1 MFFKNKLS
9 SKRKLMKT
17 SGIVILVVG
26 LLITLFTGFNFV
38 TKKKVVDIG
47 NLEITKDENHNMAW
61 SPLVGVAVMVLGGVV
76 LLFGAKK
83 P

>member
-1 MFFKNKLS
+1 
-9 SKRKLMKT
+9 MKT
-17 SGIVILVVG
+17 AGIIILVVG

-61 SPLVGVAVMVLGGVV
+61 SPLVGVAVMALGGVV

-83 P
+83 Q

>member
-1 MFFKNKLS
+1 
-9 SKRKLMKT
+9 MKT
-17 SGIVILVVG
+17 AGIVILVVG

-61 SPLVGVAVMVLGGVV
+61 SPLVGVAVMALGGVV

>member
-1 MFFKNKLS
+1 
-9 SKRKLMKT
+9 MKT

-61 SPLVGVAVMVLGGVV
+61 SPLVGVAVMALGGVV

>member
-61 SPLVGVAVMVLGGVV
+61 SPLVGVAVMALGGVV

-83 P
+83 Q

>member
-1 MFFKNKLS
+1 
-9 SKRKLMKT
+9 MKT
-17 SGIVILVVG
+17 AGIIIWVVG

-61 SPLVGVAVMVLGGVV
+61 SPLVGVAVMALGGVV

>member
-17 SGIVILVVG
+17 AGIIILVVG

>member
-1 MFFKNKLS
+1 
-9 SKRKLMKT
+9 MKT

>member
-1 MFFKNKLS
+1 
-9 SKRKLMKT
+9 MKT
-17 SGIVILVVG
+17 AGIIILVVG

-61 SPLVGVAVMVLGGVV
+61 SPLVGVAVMALGGVV